1 MEETYDES
9 YVAEMDEETVN
20 QDFDDIDLL
29 GERLEDDDIE
39 ETELL
44 FE

>member
-20 QDFDDIDLL
+20 QDFDDIDLF
-29 GERLEDDDIE
+29 GERLEDDENDE
-39 ETELL
+39 SDVL